1 MTIQRKFF
9 NISRLAVAAA
19 AFAVVLPTAGLAQYS
34 SPIHDVDNSAR
45 QPVQFPITL
54 NGLDGS
60 VNISGSAYQ
69 VPAGKRLVI
78 EQITGSVSLPT
89 PLFVTCFVFVTSGG
103 NTTRHFL
110 RFDPPIIDN
119 SFGNFYATL
128 PVRIY
133 ADPGT
138 NVVLG
143 LARSGSSGAWTG
155 FLTASGYLVNLP

>member
-19 AFAVVLPTAGLAQYS
+19 AFAVLSPIAAHAQYS
-34 SPIHDVDNSAR
+34 TPMHDVDNAAR
-45 QPVQFPITL
+45 QPVQFPLTI

-60 VNISGSAYQ
+60 VNVSGSAYV

-78 EQITGSVSLPT
+78 EQITASVGLPT
-89 PLFVTCFVFVTSGG
+89 PQWAQCFIFVTSGG

-110 RFDPPIIDN
+110 RLDPPIVDAG
-119 SFGNFYATL
+119 FGYFYTTL
-128 PVRIY
+128 SVRLY

-143 LARSGSSGAWTG
+143 LARNSSSGAWTG